1 MKLCWKKEIENGNKS
16 ARYAPQTFGLLKKPV
31 RPVTH
36 ISSPPLEQM
45 GFRYQTIKPFRVSNG
60 PCQLKKY
67 WPYPVINTGKL
78 LVIRIKQND
87 FLDDLELR

>member
-36 ISSPPLEQM
+36 ISSPPFEQI
-45 GFRYQTIKPFRVSNG
+45 GFRYQTIKPFKYSKG
-60 PCQLKKY
+60 PYHLKKY
-67 WPYPVINTGKL
+67 WIIPL
-78 LVIRIKQND
+78 IKRGTD
-87 FLDDLELR
+87 PKTK